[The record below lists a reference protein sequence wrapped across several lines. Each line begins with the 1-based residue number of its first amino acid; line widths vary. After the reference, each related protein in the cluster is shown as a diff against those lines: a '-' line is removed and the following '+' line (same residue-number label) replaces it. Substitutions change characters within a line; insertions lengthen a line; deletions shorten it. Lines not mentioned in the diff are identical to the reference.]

1 MDYQRKVPIRTCV
14 SCRDSSAKNELIR
27 IVRSVDG
34 VVRIDPSGKLPG
46 RGAYL
51 CGAKK
56 CLAQALKANKLN
68 RALRCE
74 IPESLKVELGNLVV
88 KEDTGNELDGDGDYH
103 MKAE

>member
-1 MDYQRKVPIRTCV
+1 MNCQRKVPIRTCV
-14 SCRDSSAKNELIR
+14 SCRGSSAKKELIR
-27 IVRSVDG
+27 IVRSADG
-34 VVRIDPSGKLPG
+34 AVRIDPSGKLPG

-56 CLAQALKANKLN
+56 CLTLVLKANKLN

-74 IPESLKVELGNLVV
+74 IPESIKVELEGLVV
-88 KEDTGNELDGDGDYH
+88 KEDVGKEVDGDGENH